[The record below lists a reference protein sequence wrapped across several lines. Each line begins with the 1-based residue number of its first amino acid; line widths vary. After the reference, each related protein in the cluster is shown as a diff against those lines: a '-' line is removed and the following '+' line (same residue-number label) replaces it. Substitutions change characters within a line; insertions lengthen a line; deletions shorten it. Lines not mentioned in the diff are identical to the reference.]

1 MKNLSKIFIVIL
13 FIVLTIMSII
23 CINLQKEVWDNQETI
38 KHYQEDH
45 QRQAGEIFNLTVEV
59 QELKKSNNN
68 I

>member
-38 KHYQEDH
+38 KHYQEDQ

-59 QELKKSNNN
+59 QELKKNNNN

>member
-1 MKNLSKIFIVIL
+1 MKNLSKIVVVIL
-13 FIVLTIMSII
+13 FIVVTIMSIL

-38 KHYQEDH
+38 KHYQEDQ

-59 QELKKSNNN
+59 QKLKNNN

>member
-1 MKNLSKIFIVIL
+1 MKNLSKIVVGIL
-13 FIVLTIMSII
+13 FIVVTIMSIL
-23 CINLQKEVWDNQETI
+23 CINLQKEVWNNQETI
-38 KHYQEDH
+38 KHYQEDQ

>member
-1 MKNLSKIFIVIL
+1 MKNLIKIVVVIL
-13 FIVLTIMSII
+13 FIVVTILSIL

-38 KHYQEDH
+38 KHYQEDQ

-59 QELKKSNNN
+59 QELKKNNNN